1 MGSFKNLKGACKVQ
15 QGTGVECLII
25 AANDLSNTPKTVFEK
40 DGAETGYTAVVGDK
54 VKIAEAFTYVQ
65 DKAFAKFTLVP
76 DSGNVMSELI
86 GETGFQAFKN
96 GFKGMLKGVGD
107 AQREWL
113 QDLADSCGG
122 AVVLIPRR
130 DGDYNVFGSKN
141 SPVVPKAKL
150 EGGSKAGDKSGID
163 IEFEDNSGL
172 IYRTY
177 PKALNLTVLP
187 D

>member
-1 MGSFKNLKGACKVQ
+1 MGSFKNLKGVCKVQ

-25 AANDLSNTPKTVFEK
+25 AANDLGNTPQTIFEK
-40 DGAETGYTAVVGDK
+40 DGASQGYAAVLGDK
-54 VKIAEAFTYVQ
+54 VKIAEPFTYA
-65 DKAFAKFTLVP
+65 DGKAFAKFTLVP
-76 DSGNVMSELI
+76 DSGNVTAELI
-86 GETGFQAFKN
+86 GEAGFQAFKN

-107 AQREWL
+107 PQREWL
-113 QDLADSCGG
+113 QELADSCGG

-130 DGDYNVFGSKN
+130 DGDYNLFGSKI
-141 SPVVPKAKL
+141 SPVVAKAKL
-150 EGGSKAGDKSGID
+150 DGGSKAGDKSGID

-177 PKALNLTVLP
+177 PKALNLTILA